1 MKNDPT
7 ITFLNFVLAALV
19 FLSIGFGALTVLR
32 EPKVQPMTTLALQDN
47 NNIMKLNAVL
57 NDVVAYNV
65 TARSPE
71 LARIIQAVQQKPAA
85 TPAAK

>member
-1 MKNDPT
+1 MKNDST
-7 ITFLNFVLAALV
+7 TTFLNFVLAALV

-57 NDVVAYNV
+57 NDVVAYNA
-65 TARSPE
+65 TARSPD

-85 TPAAK
+85 PAAK